1 MDTLSKHELGTLLP
15 AQGGVCI
22 SLFAPTHPSG
32 LETRQDPIRF
42 RNLLRDT
49 ETQLLARRLRFPD
62 VKQLLERAYAL
73 LDDSYFWRHQSNGLA
88 LFLAPDLWRCYH
100 LPIDFE
106 ERVIIAPHFHI
117 RPLLP
122 LVGGDERFYVLALSQ
137 QAVKVYEGTR
147 YGLHEIELRN
157 APTSVADALQ
167 YDSFE
172 RHLSYRSAG
181 PAPAG
186 AGRAAAVF
194 YGSDGEH
201 DPKEQIASYFRQV
214 DEGLRHLLQ
223 GSYAPV
229 VLAGVDYVLPIY
241 RGVSKLP
248 HLASEAITG
257 NPDDLNGIELRH
269 QAWSVLQPYFQK
281 KQEEAALQYR
291 QLAGT
296 PRASNK
302 LKAVVQAAHHQR
314 VAALFAAVGPAQWGQ
329 FDPETGAA
337 RLRRAKVRPGD
348 EDLVNVA
355 AVYTLL
361 NGGVVYAV
369 EPAHMPCDAPLAA
382 LFRY

>member
-1 MDTLSKHELGTLLP
+1 MDTLSKHELGTLLQ

-22 SLFAPTHPSG
+22 SLYAPTHPTG

-62 VKQLLERAYAL
+62 VRRLLEPAYAL
-73 LDDSYFWRHQSNGLA
+73 LEDSYFWRHQSNGLA
-88 LFLAPDLWRCYH
+88 LFLAPGLRRCYH
-100 LPIDFE
+100 LPIEFE
-106 ERVIIAPHFHI
+106 ERAIIAHHFHI

-122 LVGGDERFYVLALSQ
+122 LVSGDERFYVLALSQ

-147 YGLHEIELRN
+147 RGLHEIELRN
-157 APTSVADALQ
+157 APTNVADALQ

-194 YGSDGEH
+194 YGRGDEH
-201 DPKEQIASYFRQV
+201 DPKGQIASYFRQV
-214 DEGLRHLLQ
+214 DEGVRHLLQ
-223 GSYAPV
+223 GSCAPV

-248 HLASEAITG
+248 HLASEAVTG
-257 NPDDLNGIELRH
+257 NPDDLDGIELRH
-269 QAWSVLQPYFQK
+269 QAWSVLQPYFQR

-291 QLAGT
+291 QLAET
-296 PRASNK
+296 PRASNH
-302 LKAVVQAAHHQR
+302 LKTIVQAAYHKR
-314 VAALFAAVGPAQWGQ
+314 VAILFTAVGPAQWGQ
-329 FDPETGAA
+329 FDRETGAA
-337 RLRRAKVRPGD
+337 RLRRAKLRPGD

-355 AVYTLL
+355 AVYALL
-361 NGGVVYAV
+361 NGGTVYAA
-369 EPAHMPCDAPLAA
+369 EPAHMPCDTPLAA